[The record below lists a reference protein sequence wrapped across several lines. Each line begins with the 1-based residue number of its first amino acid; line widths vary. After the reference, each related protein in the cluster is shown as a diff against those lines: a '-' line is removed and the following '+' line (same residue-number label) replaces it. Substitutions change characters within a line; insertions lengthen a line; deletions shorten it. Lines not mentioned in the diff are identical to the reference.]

1 MIRHRNNASSMNS
14 VGKCTYMQNE
24 ENKNQK
30 HKKYNEQTQTV
41 YFLLWRSYFYST
53 MTIVFRVSKEKS
65 SAVNPFLNVFFPLK
79 CF

>member
-1 MIRHRNNASSMNS
+1 MNS

-41 YFLLWRSYFYST
+41 YFQFI
-53 MTIVFRVSKEKS
+53 MTVL
-65 SAVNPFLNVFFPLK
+65 FLQHNDHSIPRQ
-79 CF
+79 